1 MSMLYAA
8 VGNRTLMLDPTGRR
22 ASTTEKVVSVPRLEP
37 RARRDRSLSAKLEA
51 LQAQVSS
58 VKS

>member
-1 MSMLYAA
+1 MLYAA
-8 VGNRTLMLDPTGRR
+8 VDNRTLMLDPTGRR
-22 ASTTEKVVSVPRLEP
+22 ASRTEKVVSVPRLES
-37 RARRDRSLSAKLEA
+37 RARRDHSLSAKLQA